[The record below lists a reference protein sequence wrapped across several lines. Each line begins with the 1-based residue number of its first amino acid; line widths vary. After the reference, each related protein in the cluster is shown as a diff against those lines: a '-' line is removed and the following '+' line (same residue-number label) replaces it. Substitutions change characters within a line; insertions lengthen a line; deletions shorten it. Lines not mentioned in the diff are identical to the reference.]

1 MMRINTIFPE
11 EILEKLD
18 HIAREEKKSRSML
31 LREAA
36 EKLIHDYQR
45 ILEEGKRKRRVKLA
59 IDTQDRLRKKSGRW
73 DGVSEIRKW
82 REMER

>member
-1 MMRINTIFPE
+1 
-11 EILEKLD
+11 
-18 HIAREEKKSRSML
+18 ML

-45 ILEEGKRKRRVKLA
+45 ILEEGKRKRHVKLA

-73 DGVSEIRKW
+73 DGISEIRKW
-82 REMER
+82 REMEG